1 MRPSSFRTRLRAFQ
15 TMRGATPEPGF
26 IADLEFLENRDL
38 DLSVRIGV
46 ATGDVMAGNAGGGG
60 RQSYT
65 VYGYALNIAARLEE
79 MNKDYGTAVL
89 FTESTARLAAVSGT
103 RRMGNAVVRG
113 VNAPVAVYSL
123 AE

>member
-1 MRPSSFRTRLRAFQ
+1 MGS
-15 TMRGATPEPGF
+15 
-26 IADLEFLENRDL
+26 
-38 DLSVRIGV
+38 
-46 ATGDVMAGNAGGGG
+46 GG

-65 VYGYALNIAARLEE
+65 VYSDAVNIAARLEE

-89 FTESTARLAAVSGT
+89 FTESTARLAAVSGA
-103 RRMGNAVVRG
+103 RRMGNRG